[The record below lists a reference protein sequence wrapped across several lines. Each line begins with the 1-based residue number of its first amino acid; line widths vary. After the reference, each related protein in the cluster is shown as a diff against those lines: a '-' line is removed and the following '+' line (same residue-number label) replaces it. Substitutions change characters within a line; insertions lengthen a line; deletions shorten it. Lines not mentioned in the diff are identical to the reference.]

1 MSERKVPTC
10 GSCMWWSPAYHGDT
24 GQCRLKAP
32 MMDTASGRGVWPIT
46 DKAWVCYE
54 FEAGKGAGD
63 E

>member
-10 GSCMWWSPAYHGDT
+10 GSCMWWSPTYGDQ
-24 GQCRLKAP
+24 GQCRLKSP

-46 DKAWVCYE
+46 GKQWVCHE
-54 FEAGKGAGD
+54 FEAGKGAND